1 VHTGDNGGN
10 AMSGDA
16 TYDDDA
22 LEAGRLLFAR
32 PCIFLRGVV
41 DMRGLPDAVLPEV
54 CFAGRSNVGKSS
66 LINAVTGQKSLA
78 RTSDTPGRTQEINY
92 FDADGRV
99 LIADLPGYGFARAP
113 KAKVEQWTALVMRY
127 LRGRPNLRRV
137 LLLIDSRHG
146 IKANDREVMTMLD
159 DAAVNYQIILT
170 KVDKLKAGGLDAVK
184 ARTVAELSKHVAAHP
199 VILAT
204 SSAKSQGIA
213 EVRAEIAAL
222 AST

>member
-1 VHTGDNGGN
+1 MHTGDNGGN

-32 PCIFLRGVV
+32 PCTFLRGVV

-66 LINAVTGQKSLA
+66 LINAVTGQKGLA

-184 ARTVAELSKHVAAHP
+184 ARIVAELSKHVAAHP